1 MMKMF
6 TLTGLLF
13 LGISC
18 SYAQTSNEDNV
29 SCDEITLDIDQTRKS
44 TTVKGTVTAKIDQE
58 DAEKAVAIVYLRYK
72 NSTLTQQQQANMNKE
87 GEIWSGDFISLR
99 KHKGLESAVIKVY
112 TFTSDGEARTCLI
125 GEEQPTEMAELTL
138 K

>member
-18 SYAQTSNEDNV
+18 SNAQTSQNENV

-44 TTVKGTVTAKIDQE
+44 STVKGTVTAKIDQE
-58 DAEKAVAIVYLRYK
+58 DAETAVAVVFLRYK
-72 NSTLTQQQQANMNKE
+72 NSALTQQQQATMNKE
-87 GEIWSGDFISLR
+87 GEVWSGDFISLR
-99 KHKGLESAVIKVY
+99 KYKGLESAVIKVY
-112 TFTSDGEARTCLI
+112 TFTSDGEARTCMI
-125 GEEQPTEMAELTL
+125 GEEQPTDMAELTL